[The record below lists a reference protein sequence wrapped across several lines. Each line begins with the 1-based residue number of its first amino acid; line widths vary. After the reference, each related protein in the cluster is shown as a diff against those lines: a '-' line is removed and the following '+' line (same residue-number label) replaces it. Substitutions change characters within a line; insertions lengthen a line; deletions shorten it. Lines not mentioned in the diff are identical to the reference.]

1 MTQQVEADLAGLLE
15 RLKHAQR
22 ELVLSAAASGTTI
35 PSDGMLRKISELE
48 GVIAATEAVMEEERA
63 RR

>member
-1 MTQQVEADLAGLLE
+1 MTQQIESDLAALLE
-15 RLKHAQR
+15 RLKSAQR
-22 ELVLSAAASGTTI
+22 ELVVTASRGTTI

-48 GVIAATEAVMEEERA
+48 GVIAATEAVLEEERS